1 MAFTFSTSGAAIKT
15 AGANVNSTII
25 ADSAQL
31 DDWSTKVENDICVQ
45 ARYDCITNY
54 ALLTT
59 NGKSILGQ
67 LEDAMI
73 AQKIINYEPEAI
85 GTIGA
90 ALRLNFLQNIVSQGM
105 TKIDD
110 GKFKSYLTIP
120 S

>member
-1 MAFTFSTSGAAIKT
+1 MAFAFTTSGAVKKA

-25 ADSAQL
+25 ADGDQL
-31 DDWSTKVENDICVQ
+31 DDWSDKIENEICAV

-54 ALLTT
+54 ASLTT
-59 NGKSILGQ
+59 NGKQILGEI
-67 LEDAMI
+67 EDAKI

-90 ALRLNFLQNIVSQGM
+90 TLRLNFLQNQLSQGM
-105 TKIDD
+105 RMIDD
-110 GKFKSYLTIP
+110 GKIKKYLKIP